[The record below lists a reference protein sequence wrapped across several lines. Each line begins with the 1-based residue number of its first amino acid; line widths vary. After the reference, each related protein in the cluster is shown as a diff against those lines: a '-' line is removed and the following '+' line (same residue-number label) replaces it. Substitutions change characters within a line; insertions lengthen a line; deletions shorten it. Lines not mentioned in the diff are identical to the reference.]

1 MIECPF
7 TCGKCKLL
15 LYLVGNLKNQVPF
28 TLGKSPVTISV
39 RQRIFS
45 CVNPLNPSMRACVF
59 KLESWLKDKKETLGP
74 NPVFLFR
81 AYSLLDDK
89 SVSIHGSVHNWL
101 NAFSHVKHANCYCTW
116 LAIWKKKVLLTL
128 GKSPVT
134 ISACQRIFCCVNAF
148 MIQCFNE
155 SMCLQVRIL
164 AKTQKGK
171 FRANSSLSF

>member
-1 MIECPF
+1 MTSQWAYMAVCIINWMPF
-7 TCGKCKLL
+7 HMWKMQITFVLGWQFK
-15 LYLVGNLKNQVPF
+15 KNQVPF

-39 RQRIFS
+39 PQRIFS

-101 NAFSHVKHANCYCTW
+101 NAFSHVEHANCFCAW
-116 LAIWKKKVLLTL
+116 LAIWKKKVILTL
-128 GKSPVT
+128 GKYPVT
-134 ISACQRIFCCVNAF
+134 
-148 MIQCFNE
+148 
-155 SMCLQVRIL
+155 
-164 AKTQKGK
+164 
-171 FRANSSLSF
+171 